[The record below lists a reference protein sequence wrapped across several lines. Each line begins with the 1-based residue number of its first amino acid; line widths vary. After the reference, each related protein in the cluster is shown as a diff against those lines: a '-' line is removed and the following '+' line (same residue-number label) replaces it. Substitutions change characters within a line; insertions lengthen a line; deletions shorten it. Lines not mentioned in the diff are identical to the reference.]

1 MDRRGLWWLDLVL
14 PSVMRSL
21 VESTLGL
28 STAGWYDR
36 VWFWSCSTGF
46 GSDVRFFIARNT
58 DVAGDPVNGEGFVA
72 VFHVRLNIF
81 VQCEIVTMWIADV
94 FNGTLAVRVDDDVS
108 CWLGLGVADCFAD
121 GRQRGAIFWILL
133 VWAGW
138 LRHTPLNKCNIC
150 NIKWLCKVD
159 MLNDKNRGTREPEKR
174 TNENWCLKPRRGV
187 IFWIL
192 LVWAGWLRH
201 TPLNKCN
208 ICNIEWLCKVDV
220 SNDKNRGTREPRNLV
235 RYRPTHKF

>member
-1 MDRRGLWWLDLVL
+1 
-14 PSVMRSL
+14 MRSL

-108 CWLGLGVADCFAD
+108 CWLGLGVAECFAD
-121 GRQRGAIFWILL
+121 GRQFCLNCGTAIRGSEGFRGVGCYESITTCAIFIYRT
-133 VWAGW
+133 VSEI
-138 LRHTPLNKCNIC
+138 NKWDGVGGFGIC
-150 NIKWLCKVD
+150 DTFV
-159 MLNDKNRGTREPEKR
+159 G
-174 TNENWCLKPRRGV
+174 G
-187 IFWIL
+187 FF
-192 LVWAGWLRH
+192 H
-201 TPLNKCN
+201 
-208 ICNIEWLCKVDV
+208 
-220 SNDKNRGTREPRNLV
+220 
-235 RYRPTHKF
+235 